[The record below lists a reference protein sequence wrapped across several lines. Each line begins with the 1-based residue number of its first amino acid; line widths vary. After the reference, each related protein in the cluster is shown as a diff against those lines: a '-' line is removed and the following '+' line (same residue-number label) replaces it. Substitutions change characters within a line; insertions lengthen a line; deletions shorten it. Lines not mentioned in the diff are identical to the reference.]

1 MMKKKL
7 LHFDIELEFALIGV
21 SCHLRDYRFVW
32 LLNKALGCDFSKTK
46 HFSLPYKK
54 NHFSQYES
62 NEGFSTNYVFSNRSA
77 NGFLINN
84 MKQVDF
90 WMIISQ
96 HDDLTTNIVDQIK
109 TINTIPEVQI
119 AFEERSQK
127 VKEQFVL

>member
-7 LHFDIELEFALIGV
+7 LHFDIELEFALIGI
-21 SCHLRDYRFVW
+21 SCHLRDYRLVW
-32 LLNKALGCDFSKTK
+32 LLNKTLGCDFSKTK
-46 HFSLPYKK
+46 HFSLLYKE

-62 NEGFSTNYVFSNRSA
+62 NEGISTNYVFSNRST

-90 WMIISQ
+90 WMRMSQ
-96 HDDLTTNIVDQIK
+96 PDDQTTIKDQLK

>member
-46 HFSLPYKK
+46 HFSLLYKK

-96 HDDLTTNIVDQIK
+96 HDDLTTNIEDQIK

>member
-96 HDDLTTNIVDQIK
+96 HDDLTTNIEDQIK

>member
-1 MMKKKL
+1 MKKKL
-7 LHFDIELEFALIGV
+7 LHFDIELEFALIGI

-32 LLNKALGCDFSKTK
+32 LLNQALGCDFSKTT
-46 HFSLPYKK
+46 HFSLLYKEH
-54 NHFSQYES
+54 HFSQYES
-62 NEGFSTNYVFSNRSA
+62 NEGITTNYVFSNRSV

-90 WMIISQ
+90 WMRLSQ
-96 HDDLTTNIVDQIK
+96 HDDLTTLEDQIK